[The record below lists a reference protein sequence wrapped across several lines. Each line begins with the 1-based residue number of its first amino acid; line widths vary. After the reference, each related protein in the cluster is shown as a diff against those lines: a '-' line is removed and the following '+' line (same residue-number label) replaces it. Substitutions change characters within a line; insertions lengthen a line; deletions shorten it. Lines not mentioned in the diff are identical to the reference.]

1 MKNICFLFF
10 VFVTFYMNAQLWQHV
25 DQEKSLYRSSLTNH
39 QKNPLLD
46 NYDVCFYFIDLE
58 ATNLNKTI
66 SGKTTIKA
74 KVVNQPLSELVLQL
88 HSSLI
93 VDSVIIDGLQVP
105 FTFSNHEIHATL
117 SQPIPINQY
126 FTTTVYY
133 KGTSSG
139 TGIKNGQ
146 SPSWQKKVTWTLSE
160 SYHAMDWFPCKQDL
174 NDKADSAYV
183 FITCTNNLKAGS
195 NGLLTNIVTLP
206 GNKVRYE
213 WKTHYPIAYYLI
225 SFTISEYQEYIQ
237 YAKPQGYNDSIFIQ
251 HYIYDTPGYLP
262 YFQNQ
267 INNTKPF
274 VELLSDLYGLYPF
287 HQEKYGHC
295 TAPIGGGMEHQ
306 TMTTL
311 SYFDFELVIH
321 ELGHQWFGNYV
332 TCATWQDIWINEGFA
347 TYTYYLGA
355 QYLLTQ
361 TEADQWMNTNH
372 TDIMSLPDGSIY
384 VPFASIYDEQRIFDY
399 RLTYQKGAAII
410 HTMRYIINN
419 DTVFFGL
426 LQSFLQQFAFS
437 TATADDFKNFAS
449 AYTGIDFQQ
458 FFDEWFYGEGFPTYS
473 IYWNQQN
480 DSVEFTF
487 TQQTSAPSITPF
499 FHNPVDIKFSNGTQS
514 ITHCITP
521 QLNNQTF
528 RVYVPF
534 AVQSISI
541 DPQNYIVNKVG
552 SITSVSNVQ
561 PISIISLYPNPTN
574 DKLYIQS
581 NRAIDHA
588 CIYDVLGNPMPT
600 NINSECSCIDVSS
613 LPLGVYFLKIN
624 YETHKFIKTQ

>member
-1 MKNICFLFF
+1 MKNIISLLFF
-10 VFVTFYMNAQLWQHV
+10 VCLNLYLKAQLWQHIEY
-25 DQEKSLYRSSLTNH
+25 EKSLYRKSLVNH

-88 HSSLI
+88 HSSLT
-93 VDSVIIDGLQVP
+93 VDSVIIDGVQVA
-105 FTFSNHEIHATL
+105 FTFSNHEIHATPT
-117 SQPIPINQY
+117 QPIPIHQY
-126 FTTTVYY
+126 FTATVYY
-133 KGTSSG
+133 RGTSSG
-139 TGIKNGQ
+139 IGIKNGQ
-146 SPSWQKKVTWTLSE
+146 SPNWQKKVTWTLSE
-160 SYHAMDWFPCKQDL
+160 SYHSMDWFPCKQDL

-183 FITCTNNLKAGS
+183 FITCSNNLKAGS

-206 GNKVRYE
+206 NNKVRYE
-213 WKTHYPIAYYLI
+213 WKTYYPIAYYLL

-267 INNTKPF
+267 INNTKVF

-287 HQEKYGHC
+287 HEEKYGHC

-321 ELGHQWFGNYV
+321 ELGHQWFGDFV

-347 TYTYYLGA
+347 TYTHYLGA
-355 QYLLTQ
+355 QHLLTQ

-372 TDIMSLPDGSIY
+372 TDIMSLPNGSIY
-384 VPFASIYDEQRIFDY
+384 VPFTSIYDEQRIFDY

-419 DTVFFGL
+419 DMI
-426 LQSFLQQFAFS
+426 FLRTTPIVS
-437 TATADDFKNFAS
+437 
-449 AYTGIDFQQ
+449 
-458 FFDEWFYGEGFPTYS
+458 PT
-473 IYWNQQN
+473 I
-480 DSVEFTF
+480 
-487 TQQTSAPSITPF
+487 
-499 FHNPVDIKFSNGTQS
+499 
-514 ITHCITP
+514 CI
-521 QLNNQTF
+521 
-528 RVYVPF
+528 
-534 AVQSISI
+534 
-541 DPQNYIVNKVG
+541 
-552 SITSVSNVQ
+552 
-561 PISIISLYPNPTN
+561 
-574 DKLYIQS
+574 
-581 NRAIDHA
+581 
-588 CIYDVLGNPMPT
+588 
-600 NINSECSCIDVSS
+600 
-613 LPLGVYFLKIN
+613 
-624 YETHKFIKTQ
+624 